1 MSETDAAGGG
11 DELRLSVPN
20 RPGSLT
26 AIRDLVR
33 DAARLAGF
41 GRKAAYPARVAG
53 RLAAAL
59 MDPRLDPP
67 EQGSIDVLVR
77 PSGGALLVTVH
88 DDGPQAHRLQQ
99 RDVAGERG
107 ERRRLVTA
115 GERVAAVLDDDD
127 SPGKTTQVRQGL
139 DEHVGTLCAIDTR
152 CHGIHG

>member
-88 DDGPQAHRLQQ
+88 DDGPPFDPRLGGRAEEFAH
-99 RDVAGERG
+99 
-107 ERRRLVTA
+107 
-115 GERVAAVLDDDD
+115 AVLE
-127 SPGKTTQVRQGL
+127 PGSRDWIAFANRGRVR
-139 DEHVGTLCAIDTR
+139 
-152 CHGIHG
+152 